1 MTYWGKVLFAA
12 FTTFLGKFSNILSG
26 GVCPPQIILL
36 KYLLV
41 ALGKTLAKMMC
52 IQVNYLYCMYTIL
65 NLDMPLHPFFGNAK
79 ISCHL
84 PVLPWRGIELD
95 HLWSC
100 VAFILNW
107 GDLSLELSW
116 DGTDVTP
123 VLKPMI
129 PPRPTPTFSSD
140 RVSCITSVAA
150 ILMSTISH
158 DWQSSSC
165 WIGFPSGHLGGAA
178 VCCLAGKVT
187 GERVVGIVNSG
198 LGYFVFCIVHNWQ

>member
-95 HLWSC
+95 HLWDEVVLLSYWIEVISALSC
-100 VAFILNW
+100 
-107 GDLSLELSW
+107 LEM
-116 DGTDVTP
+116 G
-123 VLKPMI
+123 PMWR
-129 PPRPTPTFSSD
+129 PSSNLWFLLLPPTPGTFSSD
-140 RVSCITSVAA
+140 RVSCITIVAA

-165 WIGFPSGHLGGAA
+165 WIGFPLEH
-178 VCCLAGKVT
+178 
-187 GERVVGIVNSG
+187 
-198 LGYFVFCIVHNWQ
+198 